1 MYGSALPA
9 CRRVRKLPVC
19 RRSECRLMPHV
30 APCIPARRMP
40 HDGCSD
46 ACRMLHVARCTLHVF
61 CFMSHVACSMSHVAC
76 CMLHVECCHVA
87 GQRGRHGVRH
97 DDVAAKPRPGRLST
111 DHSGRPATVSELSA
125 RHALYIRAA
134 HSATRAADSGCGVLP
149 SMGWGLRYLEPD
161 GKTLSVVGDAV
172 PIYIFI
178 GCACKEQH
186 AAASAP
192 GLLGPPRPHP
202 RRD

>member
-1 MYGSALPA
+1 
-9 CRRVRKLPVC
+9 
-19 RRSECRLMPHV
+19 MPHAACCAMHIACFLLHV
-30 APCIPARRMP
+30 ARRMF
-40 HDGCSD
+40 HV
-46 ACRMLHVARCTLHVF
+46 ACRMLL
-61 CFMSHVACSMSHVAC
+61 
-76 CMLHVECCHVA
+76 LHVEFCHVA

-97 DDVAAKPRPGRLST
+97 DDVAAKPRPGRLSA

-125 RHALYIRAA
+125 AACAIRAA
-134 HSATRAADSGCGVLP
+134 HSGTRAADSGCGVLP

-161 GKTLSVVGDAV
+161 GKTLSVVGYAV

-178 GCACKEQH
+178 GCACKEQPRCRIR
-186 AAASAP
+186 AGTTRPTPPTSAP